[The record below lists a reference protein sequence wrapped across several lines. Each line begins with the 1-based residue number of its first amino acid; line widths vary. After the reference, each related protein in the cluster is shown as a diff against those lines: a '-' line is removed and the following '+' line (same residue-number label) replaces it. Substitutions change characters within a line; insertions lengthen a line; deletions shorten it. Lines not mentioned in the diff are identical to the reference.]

1 MITLSFIGC
10 RVHLII
16 DESLPLKEVLPPLLL
31 LYQLLRLAIALLQLR
46 LQPLF
51 EFLDQTHDLRV
62 YVMMIGALTC
72 CLLICLGLK

>member
-1 MITLSFIGC
+1 MITLSFIRC

-51 EFLDQTHDLRV
+51 EFLDQTHDLGV
-62 YVMMIGALTC
+62 YVKMIVHLPAAS
-72 CLLICLGLK
+72 